1 MNELLVFLQTY
12 GWQLALIALA
22 GIIILG
28 VLKYCN
34 VFKKFDEKTRHI
46 LYLVISVGISVIGA
60 VIYLACIHQLTI
72 EFACVVAGAI
82 LALNQTF
89 YAIYDTTTL
98 KDLVLKLL
106 DWIKG
111 LISSKGKKLVDE
123 IKEDTT
129 EEKQIKEQTEKVKD
143 TKDDA
148 TEEE

>member
-1 MNELLVFLQTY
+1 MEELLVFLQTY

-34 VFKKFDEKTRHI
+34 VFKKFDKKIRHV
-46 LYLVISVGISVIGA
+46 LYIVISVGISIIGA
-60 VIYLACIHQLTI
+60 VIYLACVHQLTV
-72 EFACVVAGAI
+72 EFAFVVAGAI

-98 KDLVLKLL
+98 KDLMAKLL

-111 LISSKGKKLVDE
+111 LITSGKGQEIVDKIADGTAGNKAEEAAQEEQQTKEKK
-123 IKEDTT
+123 
-129 EEKQIKEQTEKVKD
+129 EE
-143 TKDDA
+143 
-148 TEEE
+148 